1 MTLAAT
7 TTARDF
13 AESNSIPVG
22 TVRTRLRKS
31 TVEPVEQ
38 LTSSGRA
45 HVYRVEDIERA
56 MQQFASNPRVAASKS
71 STGSS
76 TGATRTAKTTQSVSQ
91 VDRAETLVETFCS
104 AQNMPPEQ
112 FRLIAVALVDRY
124 MGA

>member
-1 MTLAAT
+1 MTLVTTQAT
-7 TTARDF
+7 LVTARDF

-45 HVYRVEDIERA
+45 HLYRAEDIERA
-56 MQQFASNPRVAASKS
+56 MQKFPANPRVAPSQS
-71 STGSS
+71 STGVS
-76 TGATRTAKTTQSVSQ
+76 RTAQTHSVSQ
-91 VDRAETLVETFCS
+91 VDAAETLVETFCT
-104 AQNMPPEQ
+104 AQSMPAEQ
-112 FRLIAVALVDRY
+112 FRLLVVALVNRY

>member
-56 MQQFASNPRVAASKS
+56 MQQFASNPRVAES
-71 STGSS
+71 STP
-76 TGATRTAKTTQSVSQ
+76 AKRTAKTTQSVSQ
-91 VDRAETLVETFCS
+91 VDAAETLVETLCS
-104 AQNMPPEQ
+104 AQNWPPEQ
-112 FRLIAVALVDRY
+112 FRLIVVALVDRY